1 MKKRLLKK
9 LSSQKYKQKIP
20 LSLFSLHTTT
30 MYTLQNQITSIKEAF
45 QPFYD
50 NLTTVFQNITI
61 GITPIVS
68 QFKINID
75 SAMTRLQE
83 SSTKYAVLLPKV
95 GWVLPMNLNP
105 TEIDEIVG
113 YSTNLLKIDNALYN
127 FFIKDN
133 NYELNMIFDDLQNDP
148 NLSQWKTLLIDCID
162 VFNKKHY
169 IVTIPALISIIEGLI
184 VSKGFEDSILKYY
197 KPRKDQ
203 NTTNI
208 TSISKKIYNNCKNKF
223 GKNFIP
229 ICVWL
234 SISKFIAQLYSGGEF
249 SDPTKKPKN
258 INRQYILHGRISA
271 DTWTEN
277 DAIRLFVCIH
287 TLAST
292 FDWQK

>member
-9 LSSQKYKQKIP
+9 LSIQKYKQRIP
-20 LSLFSLHTTT
+20 LPLFSLRNT
-30 MYTLQNQITSIKEAF
+30 MCTLQNQISAIKETF
-45 QPFYD
+45 QPFYHVTTTLQSLAL
-50 NLTTVFQNITI
+50 NLRPVLF
-61 GITPIVS
+61 
-68 QFKINID
+68 QFKISLDKGIKK
-75 SAMTRLQE
+75 LQE
-83 SSTKYAVLLPKV
+83 SSERYATLLPKA
-95 GWVLPMNLNP
+95 GWVLPMVLNP
-105 TEIDEIVG
+105 TEIDDIVG
-113 YSTNLLKIDNALYN
+113 YSTNLLKIDNALYD

-133 NYELNMIFDDLQNDP
+133 NYELNIIFDDLQNNQ
-148 NLSQWKTLLIDCID
+148 NLSQWKTLLIDCIT
-162 VFNKKHY
+162 VFKNGHY

-197 KPRKDQ
+197 KSRNEQ

-208 TSISKKIYNNCKNKF
+208 TFISKSIHNNCKNKF

-234 SISKFIAQLYSGGEF
+234 SISKFIEQLYSGDNF

-271 DTWTEN
+271 DTWKEN

-287 TLAST
+287 TIAST
-292 FDWQK
+292 FDWHK